1 MVDLAKPAVKIAQ
14 KVLSLLKGGKADEI
28 TTSMYEQAD
37 KNYLFENYDL
47 PTDAASRRSRAL
59 DQGFNLDKSR
69 YHGGFSDI
77 ESIAPLDDIKYENNP
92 EGTYGTNSYSG
103 PGLYTSDIASDASE
117 NYARVDGP
125 DVRAAISNEI
135 DQFLDIE
142 EFENSPANF
151 MWDQMSLS
159 EIKDLKKILNHN
171 SITDRGSNSTV
182 LDPDDID
189 AVINKYEALVKK
201 ESNNYI
207 TNGDFEKFEELVE
220 NLFETQLGSSGSS
233 FPPGFAQALAE
244 RRVTNN
250 NSGQVLKVVDRVEN
264 PVSIRGENAT
274 FLEGG
279 PPKQDVANYISE
291 AEQEIK
297 RSAYADEIEYREAV
311 QERAQE
317 LAFEMENQFEP
328 EGPAVDLIESVLDQ
342 LDENYMYKGQY
353 DQIRGSLYER
363 MYEDEGI
370 SIEDIENILKGNYDG
385 DGDEDSAAIILNRA
399 YRAAGFDAIDME
411 SPRKVFHFGPSGA
424 THRVELEPSKVRVPT
439 AMFDPRL
446 KNLPNLTAG
455 VIGGASLGALG
466 QVGEED
472 GKGGS

>member
-159 EIKDLKKILNHN
+159 EIKDLKKILSHN
-171 SITDRGSNSTV
+171 SIIDRGSNSTV

-233 FPPGFAQALAE
+233 FPPGFAQSLAE

-317 LAFEMENQFEP
+317 LALEMESQFIP

-342 LDENYMYKGQY
+342 LEEVYMYKGQY

-370 SIEDIENILKGNYDG
+370 SVEDIENILKGNYDG
-385 DGDEDSAAIILNRA
+385 DADEDSAAIILNRA

>member
-37 KNYLFENYDL
+37 KSYLFENYDL
-47 PTDAASRRSRAL
+47 PPDAASRRARAL
-59 DQGFNLDKSR
+59 GQRFNLNKSR

-77 ESIAPLDDIKYENNP
+77 ESIAPLDDIRYEGNP
-92 EGTYGTNSYSG
+92 EGTYGTHSYSG

-135 DQFLDIE
+135 DQFLDIK
-142 EFENSPANF
+142 EFEDSPADF

-159 EIKDLKKILNHN
+159 EIKDLKKILSHH
-171 SITDRGSNSTV
+171 SITERGSNSTA

-201 ESNNYI
+201 ESNGY
-207 TNGDFEKFEELVE
+207 TTTGDFEEFEELVE
-220 NLFETQLGSSGSS
+220 NLFEKKLGSSSSS
-233 FPPGFAQALAE
+233 FPSGFAQSLAE

-291 AEQEIK
+291 AEQDIK

-328 EGPAVDLIESVLDQ
+328 EGPAVDLIESILGELDQ
-342 LDENYMYKGQY
+342 DYMYKGQY
-353 DQIRGSLYER
+353 DQIRGSLYEE
-363 MYEDEGI
+363 MYENDGI
-370 SIEDIENILKGNYDG
+370 SVEDIENILKGNYDG
-385 DGDEDSAAIILNRA
+385 DGDEDSAAMILNRA

-446 KNLPNLTAG
+446 KHLPNLTAG

-466 QVGEED
+466 QVGEE
-472 GKGGS
+472 GG

>member
-125 DVRAAISNEI
+125 DVRIAISNEI

-142 EFENSPANF
+142 EFEDSPADF

-207 TNGDFEKFEELVE
+207 TTGDFEEFEELVE
-220 NLFETQLGSSGSS
+220 NLFEKKLGSSSSS
-233 FPPGFAQALAE
+233 FPPGFAQSLAE

-279 PPKQDVANYISE
+279 PPKQDIANYISE
-291 AEQEIK
+291 AEQDIK
-297 RSAYADEIEYREAV
+297 RSAYADEIEYRVAV

-342 LDENYMYKGQY
+342 LDENYMYSGQY

-446 KNLPNLTAG
+446 KHLPNLTAG

-466 QVGEED
+466 QVGEE
-472 GKGGS
+472 GG

>member
-47 PTDAASRRSRAL
+47 PPDAASRRARAL

-159 EIKDLKKILNHN
+159 EIKDLKKILSHN
-171 SITDRGSNSTV
+171 SIIDRGSNSTV

-189 AVINKYEALVKK
+189 AVINKYEALV
-201 ESNNYI
+201 ERQSNGYTTI
-207 TNGDFEKFEELVE
+207 GDFEEFEELVE
-220 NLFETQLGSSGSS
+220 NLFEKKLGSSSSS
-233 FPPGFAQALAE
+233 FPSGFAQALAE

-279 PPKQDVANYISE
+279 PPKQDIANYISE
-291 AEQEIK
+291 AEQDIK

-370 SIEDIENILKGNYDG
+370 SVEDIENILKGNYDG

-466 QVGEED
+466 QVGEE
-472 GKGGS
+472 GG